1 MNQTKLDLDNEREG
15 RRRVQQQVKESEQLS
30 EIQERRPFM
39 VLLIDADA
47 DGYVVSRA
55 VPQSLATIP
64 PQANNTIHFSFM
76 IDSSQG
82 VSRVV
87 KMRRMRCK
95 LSFKGMRQKL

>member
-1 MNQTKLDLDNEREG
+1 MLDLDNEREG
-15 RRRVQQQVKESEQLS
+15 RIREQQKVQESEKLR

-55 VPQSLATIP
+55 LPQPVATIVLYHP
-64 PQANNTIHFSFM
+64 GANNTIRFSFM
-76 IDSSQG
+76 IDSSHE

-95 LSFKGMRQKL
+95 PKSKGMREKS